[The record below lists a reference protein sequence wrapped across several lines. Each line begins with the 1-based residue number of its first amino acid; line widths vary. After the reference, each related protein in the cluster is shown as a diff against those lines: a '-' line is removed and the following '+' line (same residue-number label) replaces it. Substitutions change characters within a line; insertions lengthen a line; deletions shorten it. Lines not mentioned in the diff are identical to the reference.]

1 MKLDA
6 KDFRELY
13 DWHAVGT
20 HSTQNATALHNVFEQ
35 TVDRVYSF
43 LLYRCGSESLAEDLV
58 AETYLAASSKFA
70 DGRGDEITSS
80 WLLTV
85 ARRRLIDY
93 WRTDSSRKRGLAKLV
108 NSFGGDG
115 TVEESELAEE
125 RELEEAV
132 NLALNSLSQRYRAA
146 LILRYLDDLSVSEV
160 GEAMELSYKATESV
174 LSRARVAFAK
184 AYEANQ

>member
-1 MKLDA
+1 M
-6 KDFRELY
+6 
-13 DWHAVGT
+13 
-20 HSTQNATALHNVFEQ
+20 
-35 TVDRVYSF
+35 
-43 LLYRCGSESLAEDLV
+43 
-58 AETYLAASSKFA
+58 
-70 DGRGDEITSS
+70 
-80 WLLTV
+80 
-85 ARRRLIDY
+85 
-93 WRTDSSRKRGLAKLV
+93 